1 MHAFIIGSTFVITYL
16 ITTSC
21 CRRILGKRGLD
32 EDDYEMDDISL
43 GDVYEKYPF
52 THFISKTKLL
62 QYFAED
68 KNYERLKKILNISN
82 GILEKTLKLI
92 ENNHKIG
99 IHFDQTQDMY
109 GEQYFH
115 HTYDI
120 ATIFEIRDSKFKTSL
135 GQLNYIRW
143 LLEND
148 YFLHIE

>member
-1 MHAFIIGSTFVITYL
+1 MHAFIIGSSFIITYL

-21 CRRILGKRGLD
+21 CRCIFGKKGLD
-32 EDDYEMDDISL
+32 DDYYEMDDICL
-43 GDVYEKYPF
+43 GEVFQKYPF

-68 KNYERLKKILNISN
+68 KNYERLKKILDISN
-82 GILEKTLKLI
+82 GILDKTLKLI

-99 IHFDQTQDMY
+99 IHFDQTQDIY

-115 HTYDI
+115 HTYNI
-120 ATIFEIRDSKFKTSL
+120 ATIFEIRNSKFKTSL